1 MLLGSR
7 PGLNDIRGWFIPSL
21 ATPSPNTHSH
31 TFIRRSYQPMPTD
44 PSHTRTQ
51 VWPDLFTV
59 KFKTPGLHILTAH
72 IRSIAP
78 PRGFKEWGNL
88 IWADFQKV

>member
-1 MLLGSR
+1 MHQGV
-7 PGLNDIRGWFIPSL
+7 FIPSL
-21 ATPSPNTHSH
+21 AAPQPQPQPQPEHSLALTLHPCQPTLYTP
-31 TFIRRSYQPMPTD
+31 
-44 PSHTRTQ
+44 Q
-51 VWPDLFTV
+51 VWPDLFTL
-59 KFKTPGLHILTAH
+59 KFNTPGLHIVTAH